1 MTRDRLRFCYSR
13 RRASPASGESCDFRP
28 PHRLRAPHAG
38 LPPAD
43 AARHPLHPAYAL
55 VPSRPIIGFNM
66 VYEMLRIAYESL
78 ASSCWWPERRYPMQ
92 NENIVV
98 ELTEDE
104 IEAVAG
110 GTHERATGVA
120 G

>member
-1 MTRDRLRFCYSR
+1 
-13 RRASPASGESCDFRP
+13 
-28 PHRLRAPHAG
+28 
-38 LPPAD
+38 
-43 AARHPLHPAYAL
+43 
-55 VPSRPIIGFNM
+55 M
-66 VYEMLRIAYESL
+66 VYEKLRISYDGS